1 MAVEYEVAP
10 RKLSK
15 DGSEVLP
22 AEFDDAQFYGVYAR
36 GINEHWGVGGKGPDT
51 DKLANHIQD
60 FSTQESAQAFVDR
73 LQANAPQLEAL
84 EHWGSVTVAG
94 VRYLPSTDK
103 GVAPRQGL
111 AARQG
116 PDGRAT
122 HYVAEGGLADYQR
135 PAVATWEIDRYL
147 KTGELSPELAA
158 NAVTDPDNWKAL
170 NPFEQQSLKNFAAA
184 TQADPSFREFRETET
199 KYARDAGA
207 RIPEGVNFRVFI
219 IDDMPNS
226 LQNFVWSQKVGIE
239 QNLNAHPLATQ
250 LDAIAHHPAI
260 AQFRQMQSLPHMPE
274 RAKAIYADTL
284 FRNHPDLSRRY
295 EQAKSEIQKLH
306 GTDPALME
314 KIGHVARSLPDL
326 EAGMSDNLVSA
337 LQSLSLTPPTQTLR
351 KP

>member
-22 AEFDDAQFYGVYAR
+22 AEDDAQFYGVYVR
-36 GINEHWGVGGKGPDT
+36 GIDEHWGVGGKGPDA

-60 FSTQESAQAFVDR
+60 FPTKQEARDFVEH

-84 EHWGSVTVAG
+84 EQGGSVTVAG

-103 GVAPRQGL
+103 GG
-111 AARQG
+111 
-116 PDGRAT
+116 T
-122 HYVAEGGLADYQR
+122 HYVAEGGLAEYQR

-184 TQADPSFREFRETET
+184 TQADPSFRGFRETET

-226 LQNFVWSQKVGIE
+226 LQNFVWSHKVGIE

-260 AQFRQMQSLPHMPE
+260 EQFRQMQSLPHMPE

-306 GTDPALME
+306 GPDPALME
-314 KIGHVARSLPDL
+314 KIGQLARSLPDL
-326 EAGMSDNLVSA
+326 EAGMSDSLVSA
-337 LQSLSLTPPTQTLR
+337 LQSLSSTQPTPALR